1 MNKILQWI
9 WSKFEGFTNC
19 VKREEFENHRET
31 CMMRNEFEARNS
43 DLIERVEAIANGLT
57 ATIDSNTAMILVA
70 QDKLDKKVDRHQENT
85 FQMIL
90 TIKGG
95 K

>member
-1 MNKILQWI
+1 MKKILQWI

-19 VKREEFENHRET
+19 VKREEFETHRST

-43 DLIERVEAIANGLT
+43 DLIARVEAIASNLT
-57 ATIDSNTAMILVA
+57 DTIDSNTAMILSS

-85 FQMIL
+85 FQMIM
-90 TIKGG
+90 TMKKG
-95 K
+95 